1 MTEETEAAAS
11 AAENI
16 IDDEREDDFRGVYSL
31 MCAEP
36 GGTIALGAL
45 IQALKGTGMVDVR
58 SVSARTAARNL

>member
-36 GGTIALGAL
+36 GGT
-45 IQALKGTGMVDVR
+45 TPP
-58 SVSARTAARNL
+58 RTAPTRRT